1 MKRLAPSV
9 FGALLALGLL
19 SSPTSAAPQGP
30 WVLPATSL
38 SAAGQDAETPVVT
51 TCPDGSTIVV
61 WIRND
66 GNHNTVQAAIRPPG
80 GGAFGTPIDLST
92 PGQNASDPDV
102 ATGADGTTTA
112 VWQRYNGANTIVQ
125 AATRPAGG
133 TFGTPVDLSTPGQ
146 DAGYPDVAIAPDGTT
161 TAIWRRYNGSN
172 TIVQAATRAPGG
184 TFGTPVDLSTPGQNT
199 DDQQVVTGPDGT
211 TTAVWQRYNG
221 SNTIVQA
228 ATRPAGGTFDTPVDL
243 STPGQNAF
251 QPQITTGPDGT
262 TTAVWRRFDGSNTIV
277 QAATRVPG
285 GAFGTPVD
293 LSTPGESAYEPAVAT
308 GPDGTTTAVWDR
320 YDGSNTIV
328 QAVSTA
334 QPVFPLQVVRTG
346 SGAGTVT
353 STPSGIDCGTSCS
366 AEYPSF
372 TKVTLNATS
381 TSGSTFTGW
390 SGEGCSGS
398 STCQVTMQ
406 QARSVTAEFTA
417 DDVPVV
423 TPPAGQP
430 KLAT

>member
-66 GNHNTVQAAIRPPG
+66 GNHNV
-80 GGAFGTPIDLST
+80 
-92 PGQNASDPDV
+92 
-102 ATGADGTTTA
+102 
-112 VWQRYNGANTIVQ
+112 VQ

-133 TFGTPVDLSTPGQ
+133 TVGNPVDLSTPGQ

-184 TFGTPVDLSTPGQNT
+184 AFGTPVDLSTPGQDT
-199 DDQQVVTGPDGT
+199 CYPLVTTGSDGT
-211 TTAVWQRYNG
+211 TTAVWFR
-221 SNTIVQA
+221 S
-228 ATRPAGGTFDTPVDL
+228 
-243 STPGQNAF
+243 
-251 QPQITTGPDGT
+251 
-262 TTAVWRRFDGSNTIV
+262 DGSNTIV

>member
-161 TAIWRRYNGSN
+161 TAIW
-172 TIVQAATRAPGG
+172 
-184 TFGTPVDLSTPGQNT
+184 
-199 DDQQVVTGPDGT
+199 
-211 TTAVWQRYNG
+211 QRYNG

-262 TTAVWRRFDGSNTIV
+262 TTAVWRRFDGANTIV
-277 QAATRVPG
+277 QAATRPAG

>member
-172 TIVQAATRAPGG
+172 TIVQAATR
-184 TFGTPVDLSTPGQNT
+184 
-199 DDQQVVTGPDGT
+199 
-211 TTAVWQRYNG
+211 
-221 SNTIVQA
+221 
-228 ATRPAGGTFDTPVDL
+228 PAGGTFDTPVDL

-262 TTAVWRRFDGSNTIV
+262 TTAVWRRFDGANTIVQAATRPAGGAFGTPVDLSTPGQDTGSPLVTTGSDGTTTAVWFRSDGSNTIV

-417 DDVPVV
+417 DDIPVV

>member
-161 TAIWRRYNGSN
+161 TAIW
-172 TIVQAATRAPGG
+172 
-184 TFGTPVDLSTPGQNT
+184 
-199 DDQQVVTGPDGT
+199 
-211 TTAVWQRYNG
+211 QRYN
-221 SNTIVQA
+221 
-228 ATRPAGGTFDTPVDL
+228 
-243 STPGQNAF
+243 
-251 QPQITTGPDGT
+251 
-262 TTAVWRRFDGSNTIV
+262 GSNTIV